1 MQRIGVSALALAAG
15 LSTALPASA
24 QTTPPSTPQETSP
37 DAQPQSPVQVQDPQG
52 PNSLAIEVVGK
63 RLDRERSE
71 IQPSLGATRYD
82 FSKTAISNTPQGENA
97 PLNQVLLRAPG
108 VVQDGF
114 GQIHVRGDHGSLQ
127 YRLDGV
133 QLPEG
138 LALFSNILSPRFAD
152 SLSLITGALP
162 AQYGLRTAGVVDIGV
177 KSGTTNPGGEASMM
191 TGSYNWLQ
199 PALQYGGR
207 SGNFDYFAVGQYVS
221 NGIGIENPTSS
232 SLPLHDD
239 TAQWY
244 ALTKLTA
251 LVDENTRLSF
261 IGGGASARYQI
272 PNVPGQVPNFT
283 VNGISDWNSSILDQ
297 RQWEDTYFGIASLQK
312 SYQDFN
318 LQLSGFARYSK
329 LSYQPD
335 ALGDL
340 LYNGIAPW
348 SQRSSLAAGVQADA
362 SWKVASNHTL
372 RGGFLVQRERVS
384 SFSQNN
390 TLPLVPDPGDPGALI
405 PGTNPV
411 GFTDGSEIVGWTYS
425 VYLQDEWKVIPS
437 VTVNFGARFDAISGQ
452 ISENQLSPRIN
463 VVWEPTP
470 EIALRAGYS
479 RYFVPAPLNQVG
491 FNSLAV
497 RAGTTAEPENFQND
511 PVKAERSDYFDVGL
525 TVKPVEGLTV
535 GFSGYYKF
543 AENYLDKGQFGAP
556 IQLASFNYA
565 NAQVKGFELYA
576 NYDQGPWSVYGN
588 LAWSKVS
595 ATNITSAQ
603 YNFSPGDLSY
613 IANYWIAADHD
624 QGWTGSA
631 GAAYVFNSGS
641 DWATRVSADVL
652 FGSGLRTSIVT
663 PNDTSLPA
671 YATVNL
677 SLTQKVPIN
686 GSKGTQ
692 IRLDAINLADSV
704 YELRTG
710 EGVGVGAPQYGMR
723 RAFFVT
729 LAQKF

>member
-15 LSTALPASA
+15 LSAAHPVLA
-24 QTTPPSTPQETSP
+24 QTPPE
-37 DAQPQSPVQVQDPQG
+37 AQPSQAPSDG
-52 PNSLAIEVVGK
+52 LAIEVVGK

-82 FSKTAISNTPQGENA
+82 FSKTAISNTPLGENA
-97 PLNQVLLRAPG
+97 TLNQVLLRAPG

-138 LALFSNILSPRFAD
+138 LALFSSILSPRFAD
-152 SLSLITGALP
+152 QLSLITGALP
-162 AQYGLRTAGVVDIGV
+162 AQYGLRTAGVVDITV
-177 KSGTTNPGGEASMM
+177 KSGTTNPGGEASAMV
-191 TGSYNWLQ
+191 GSNNWVQ
-199 PALQYGGR
+199 PALEYGGR
-207 SGNFDYFAVGQYVS
+207 SGNFDYFAVGQYIS
-221 NGIGIENPTSS
+221 NNIGIENPTASTA
-232 SLPLHDD
+232 PLHDA

-244 ALTKLTA
+244 ALTKLSAVT
-251 LVDENTRLSF
+251 DENTRLSF
-261 IGGGASARYQI
+261 IAGGASARYQI
-272 PNVPGQVPNFT
+272 PNVPGEVPGFT
-283 VNGISDWNSSILDQ
+283 VNGISSWNSAVLDQ
-297 RQWEDTYFGIASLQK
+297 RQWEDTYFGIASVQK
-312 SYQDFN
+312 SYQNFN
-318 LQLSGFARYSK
+318 MQLSGFGRYSK

-348 SQRSSLAAGVQADA
+348 SQRSSVAFGVQGDA
-362 SWKVASNHTL
+362 SWKIAPTHTL
-372 RGGFLVQRERVS
+372 RGGFLVQREQVS
-384 SFSQNN
+384 SYSQNN
-390 TLPLVPDPGDPGALI
+390 ALGLVPDPADPTALI
-405 PGTNPV
+405 PGDSPV
-411 GFTDGSEIVGWTYS
+411 GFSDGSTLVGWTYS
-425 VYLQDEWKVIPS
+425 VYLQDEWKVTPT

-452 ISENQLSPRIN
+452 LAENQVSPRIN

-470 EIALRAGYS
+470 EISLRAGYS

-491 FNSLAV
+491 FGSLAA
-497 RAGTTAEPENFQND
+497 RMGTTAVPDNFTND
-511 PVKAERSDYFDVGL
+511 PVRAERSDYFDVGL
-525 TVKPVEGLTV
+525 TVKPVDGLTI
-535 GFSGYYKF
+535 GFAGYYKF

-576 NYDQGPWSVYGN
+576 NYDQGPWSLYGN

-595 ATNITSAQ
+595 ATRINSAQ
-603 YNFSPGDLSY
+603 YNFSPEDLAY
-613 IANYWIAADHD
+613 IGSYWIAADHD

-631 GAAYVFNSGS
+631 GAAYVFNQGS
-641 DWATRVSADVL
+641 DHATRVSADML

-671 YATVNL
+671 YATLNL
-677 SLTQKVPIN
+677 SVTQKVPIN

-692 IRLDAINLADSV
+692 IRLDAINVTDGV
-704 YELRTG
+704 YQLRTG

>member
-15 LSTALPASA
+15 LSAAHPVQA
-24 QTTPPSTPQETSP
+24 QTAPES
-37 DAQPQSPVQVQDPQG
+37 QPQPAPSDG
-52 PNSLAIEVVGK
+52 LAIEVVAK

-82 FSKTAISNTPQGENA
+82 FSKTAIANTPLGENA
-97 PLNQVLLRAPG
+97 TLNQVLLRAPG

-138 LALFSNILSPRFAD
+138 LALFSSILSPRFAD
-152 SLSLITGALP
+152 QISLITGSLP
-162 AQYGLRTAGVVDIGV
+162 AQYGLRTAGVVDITV
-177 KSGTTNPGGEASMM
+177 KSGTTNPGGEASAMV
-191 TGSYNWLQ
+191 GSYNWVQ
-199 PALQYGGR
+199 PSLEYGGR

-221 NGIGIENPTSS
+221 NNIGIENPTPSTA
-232 SLPLHDD
+232 PLHDS

-244 ALTKLTA
+244 ALTKLSA
-251 LVDENTRLSF
+251 VADENTRLSF
-261 IGGGASARYQI
+261 IAGGASARYQI
-272 PNVPGQVPNFT
+272 PNVPGQTPEFA
-283 VNGISDWNSSILDQ
+283 VNGITDWNSAVLDQ

-312 SYQDFN
+312 SYQNFN
-318 LQLSGFARYSK
+318 MQLSGFGRYSK

-340 LYNGIAPW
+340 LYNGVAPW
-348 SQRSSLAAGVQADA
+348 SQRSSFAFGVQGDA

-372 RGGFLVQRERVS
+372 RGGFLVQREQVS

-390 TLPLVPDPGDPGALI
+390 ALGLIPDPSDPSALI
-405 PGTNPV
+405 PGDSPV
-411 GFTDGSEIVGWTYS
+411 GFSDGSTLVGWTYS
-425 VYLQDEWKVIPS
+425 VYLQDEWKVTPT

-452 ISENQLSPRIN
+452 ISENQVSPRIN

-470 EIALRAGYS
+470 QISLRAGYS

-491 FNSLAV
+491 FASLAA
-497 RAGTTAEPENFQND
+497 RLGTTAEPENFTND
-511 PVKAERSDYFDVGL
+511 PVRAERSDYFDVGL
-525 TVKPVEGLTV
+525 TVKPIDGLTI
-535 GFSGYYKF
+535 GFAGYYKF

-595 ATNITSAQ
+595 ATRINSAQ
-603 YNFSPGDLSY
+603 YNFSPEDLAY
-613 IANYWIAADHD
+613 IGSYWIAADHD

-631 GAAYVFNSGS
+631 GAAYVFNQGS
-641 DWATRVSADVL
+641 DHATRVSADVL

-671 YATVNL
+671 YATLNL
-677 SLTQKVPIN
+677 SVTQKIPIA

-692 IRLDAINLADSV
+692 IRLDAINVTDGV

>member
-15 LSTALPASA
+15 LSAANPVLA
-24 QTTPPSTPQETSP
+24 QTAPE
-37 DAQPQSPVQVQDPQG
+37 AQPQPAPSDG
-52 PNSLAIEVVGK
+52 LAIEVVGK

-82 FSKTAISNTPQGENA
+82 FSKTAISNTPLGENA
-97 PLNQVLLRAPG
+97 TLNQVLLRAPG

-138 LALFSNILSPRFAD
+138 LALFSSILSPRFAD
-152 SLSLITGALP
+152 QLSLITGALP
-162 AQYGLRTAGVVDIGV
+162 AQYGLRTAGVVDITV
-177 KSGTTNPGGEASMM
+177 KSGTTNPGGEASAMV
-191 TGSYNWLQ
+191 GSYNWVQ
-199 PALQYGGR
+199 PALEYGGR

-221 NGIGIENPTSS
+221 NNIGIENPTPSTA
-232 SLPLHDD
+232 PLHDA

-244 ALTKLTA
+244 ALTKLSA
-251 LVDENTRLSF
+251 VADENTRLSF
-261 IGGGASARYQI
+261 IAGGASARYQI
-272 PNVPGQVPNFT
+272 PNVPGETPAFP
-283 VNGISDWNSSILDQ
+283 VNGITDWNSAVLDQ

-312 SYQDFN
+312 SYQNFN
-318 LQLSGFARYSK
+318 MQLSGFARYSK

-340 LYNGIAPW
+340 LYNGVAPW
-348 SQRSSLAAGVQADA
+348 SQRSSLAFGVQADA

-372 RGGFLVQRERVS
+372 RGGFLVQREQVS

-390 TLPLVPDPGDPGALI
+390 ALGLVPDPLNPGELI
-405 PGTNPV
+405 PGDRPV
-411 GFTDGSEIVGWTYS
+411 GFSDGSNLIGWTYS
-425 VYLQDEWKVIPS
+425 VYLQDEWKITPT

-452 ISENQLSPRIN
+452 ISENQVSPRIN

-470 EIALRAGYS
+470 QISLRAGYS

-491 FNSLAV
+491 FASLAA
-497 RAGTTAEPENFQND
+497 RTGTTAEPENFIND
-511 PVKAERSDYFDVGL
+511 PVRAERSDYFDVGL
-525 TVKPVEGLTV
+525 TVKPMEGLTL
-535 GFSGYYKF
+535 GFAGYYKF

-595 ATNITSAQ
+595 ATKINSAQ
-603 YNFSPGDLSY
+603 YNFSPEDLSY
-613 IANYWIAADHD
+613 IGSYWIAADHD

-631 GAAYVFNSGS
+631 GAAYIFNQGS
-641 DWATRVSADVL
+641 DRATRVSADVL
-652 FGSGLRTSIVT
+652 FGSGLRTSVVT

-671 YATVNL
+671 YATLNL
-677 SLTQKVPIN
+677 SVTQKVPIG

-692 IRLDAINLADSV
+692 IRLDAINVTDGV

>member
-1 MQRIGVSALALAAG
+1 MHRFGVSTLALAAG
-15 LSTALPASA
+15 LSALTPAMA
-24 QTTPPSTPQETSP
+24 QTPPAEP
-37 DAQPQSPVQVQDPQG
+37 AQPQVPSDG
-52 PNSLAIEVVGK
+52 LSIEVVGK

-82 FSKTAISNTPQGENA
+82 FSKTAISNTPLGENA
-97 PLNQVLLRAPG
+97 TLNQVLLRAPG

-138 LALFSNILSPRFAD
+138 LALFSSILSPRFAD
-152 SLSLITGALP
+152 QLSLITGALP
-162 AQYGLRTAGVVDIGV
+162 AQYGLRTAGVVDIAV
-177 KSGTTNPGGEASMM
+177 KSGTTNPGGEASTMV
-191 TGSYNWLQ
+191 GSYNWVQ
-199 PALQYGGR
+199 PALEYGGR

-221 NGIGIENPTSS
+221 NNIGIENPTPSTS
-232 SLPLHDD
+232 PLHDS

-244 ALTKLTA
+244 ALTKLSA
-251 LVDENTRLSF
+251 LADENTRLSF
-261 IGGGASARYQI
+261 IAGGASARYQI
-272 PNVPGQVPNFT
+272 PNVPGQTPEFP
-283 VNGISDWNSSILDQ
+283 VNGITDWNSAVLDQ

-312 SYQDFN
+312 SYQNFN
-318 LQLSGFARYSK
+318 MQLSGFGRYSK

-348 SQRSSLAAGVQADA
+348 SQRTSVAFGVQADA

-372 RGGFLVQRERVS
+372 RGGFLVQREQVS
-384 SFSQNN
+384 SYSQNN
-390 TLPLVPDPGDPGALI
+390 ALGLVPDPGDPTALI
-405 PGTNPV
+405 PGDSPV
-411 GFTDGSEIVGWTYS
+411 GFSDGSTLVGWTYS
-425 VYLQDEWKVIPS
+425 VYLQDEWKVTPT

-452 ISENQLSPRIN
+452 VSENQVSPRIN

-470 EIALRAGYS
+470 QISLRAGYS

-491 FNSLAV
+491 FGSLAA
-497 RAGTTAEPENFQND
+497 RIGTTAEPENFVND
-511 PVKAERSDYFDVGL
+511 PVRAERSDYFDVGL
-525 TVKPVEGLTV
+525 TVKPVEGLTI
-535 GFSGYYKF
+535 GFAGYYKF

-595 ATNITSAQ
+595 ATRINSAQ
-603 YNFSPGDLSY
+603 YNFSPDDLAY
-613 IANYWIAADHD
+613 IGSHWIAADHD

-631 GAAYVFNSGS
+631 GAAYIFNQGS
-641 DWATRVSADVL
+641 DHATRVSADVL
-652 FGSGLRTSIVT
+652 FGSGLRTSVVT

-671 YATVNL
+671 YATLNL
-677 SLTQKVPIN
+677 SVTQKVPIA

-692 IRLDAINLADSV
+692 IRLDAINVTDGV

>member
-15 LSTALPASA
+15 LSAANPVLA
-24 QTTPPSTPQETSP
+24 QTAPE
-37 DAQPQSPVQVQDPQG
+37 AQPQPAPSDG
-52 PNSLAIEVVGK
+52 LAIEVVGK

-82 FSKTAISNTPQGENA
+82 FSKTAISNTPLGENA
-97 PLNQVLLRAPG
+97 TLNQVLLRAPG

-138 LALFSNILSPRFAD
+138 LALFSSILSPRFAD
-152 SLSLITGALP
+152 QLSLITGALP
-162 AQYGLRTAGVVDIGV
+162 AQYGLRTAGVVDITV
-177 KSGTTNPGGEASMM
+177 KSGTTNPGGEASAMV
-191 TGSYNWLQ
+191 GSYNWVQ
-199 PALQYGGR
+199 PALEYGGR

-221 NGIGIENPTSS
+221 NNIGIENPTPSTA
-232 SLPLHDD
+232 PLHDA

-244 ALTKLTA
+244 ALTKLSA
-251 LVDENTRLSF
+251 LADENTRLSF
-261 IGGGASARYQI
+261 IAGGASARYQI
-272 PNVPGQVPNFT
+272 PNVPGQTPAFP
-283 VNGISDWNSSILDQ
+283 VNGITDWNSAVLDQ

-312 SYQDFN
+312 SYQNFN
-318 LQLSGFARYSK
+318 MQLSGFARYSK

-340 LYNGIAPW
+340 LYNGVAPW
-348 SQRSSLAAGVQADA
+348 SQRSSLAFGVQADA

-372 RGGFLVQRERVS
+372 RGGFLVQREQVS

-390 TLPLVPDPGDPGALI
+390 ALGLIPDPLNPGELI
-405 PGTNPV
+405 PGDRPV
-411 GFTDGSEIVGWTYS
+411 GFSDGSSLIGWTYS
-425 VYLQDEWKVIPS
+425 VYLQDEWKIIPT

-452 ISENQLSPRIN
+452 ISENQVSPRIN

-470 EIALRAGYS
+470 QISLRAGYS

-491 FNSLAV
+491 FGSLAA
-497 RAGTTAEPENFQND
+497 RTGTTAEPENFIND
-511 PVKAERSDYFDVGL
+511 PVRAERSDYFDVGL
-525 TVKPVEGLTV
+525 TVKPMEGLTL
-535 GFSGYYKF
+535 GYAGYYKF
-543 AENYLDKGQFGAP
+543 AQNYLDKGQFGAP

-595 ATNITSAQ
+595 ATKINSAQ
-603 YNFSPGDLSY
+603 YNFSPEDLAY
-613 IANYWIAADHD
+613 VGNYWIAADHD

-631 GAAYVFNSGS
+631 GAAYIFNQGS
-641 DWATRVSADVL
+641 DHATRVSADVL
-652 FGSGLRTSIVT
+652 FGSGLRTSVVT
-663 PNDTSLPA
+663 PNDTSLPP
-671 YATVNL
+671 YATLNL
-677 SLTQKVPIN
+677 SVTQKIPLG

-692 IRLDAINLADSV
+692 IRLDAINVTDGV

>member
-1 MQRIGVSALALAAG
+1 METRMQRIGVSALALAAG
-15 LSTALPASA
+15 LSAAHPALA
-24 QTTPPSTPQETSP
+24 QTAPE
-37 DAQPQSPVQVQDPQG
+37 AQPQQAPSDG
-52 PNSLAIEVVGK
+52 LAIEVVGK

-82 FSKTAISNTPQGENA
+82 FSKTAISNTPLGENA
-97 PLNQVLLRAPG
+97 TLNQVLLRAPG

-138 LALFSNILSPRFAD
+138 LALFSSILSPRFAD
-152 SLSLITGALP
+152 QLSLITGALP
-162 AQYGLRTAGVVDIGV
+162 AQYGLRTAGVVDITV
-177 KSGTTNPGGEASMM
+177 KSGTTNPGGEASAMV
-191 TGSYNWLQ
+191 GSYNWVQ
-199 PALQYGGR
+199 PALEYGGR

-221 NGIGIENPTSS
+221 NNIGIENPTPSTA
-232 SLPLHDD
+232 PLHDA

-244 ALTKLTA
+244 ALTKLSA
-251 LVDENTRLSF
+251 VADENTRLSF
-261 IGGGASARYQI
+261 IAGGASARYQI
-272 PNVPGQVPNFT
+272 PNVPGQTPAFP
-283 VNGISDWNSSILDQ
+283 VNGITDWNSAVLDQ

-312 SYQDFN
+312 SYQNFN
-318 LQLSGFARYSK
+318 MQLSGFARYSK

-340 LYNGIAPW
+340 LYNGVAPW
-348 SQRSSLAAGVQADA
+348 SQRSSLAFGVQADA

-372 RGGFLVQRERVS
+372 RGGFLVQREQVS

-390 TLPLVPDPGDPGALI
+390 ALGLVPDPLNPGELI
-405 PGTNPV
+405 PGDRPV
-411 GFTDGSEIVGWTYS
+411 GFSDGSNLIGWTYS
-425 VYLQDEWKVIPS
+425 VYLQDEWKITPT

-452 ISENQLSPRIN
+452 ISENQVSPRIN

-470 EIALRAGYS
+470 QISLRAGYS

-491 FNSLAV
+491 FASLAA
-497 RAGTTAEPENFQND
+497 RTGTTAEPENFIND
-511 PVKAERSDYFDVGL
+511 PVRAERSDYFDVGL
-525 TVKPVEGLTV
+525 TVKPVDGLTI
-535 GFSGYYKF
+535 GFAGYYKF

-595 ATNITSAQ
+595 ATRINSAQ
-603 YNFSPGDLSY
+603 YNFSPEDLSY
-613 IANYWIAADHD
+613 IGSYWIAADHD

-631 GAAYVFNSGS
+631 GAAYIFNQGS
-641 DWATRVSADVL
+641 DRATRVSADML
-652 FGSGLRTSIVT
+652 FGSGLRTSVVT

-671 YATVNL
+671 YATLNL
-677 SLTQKVPIN
+677 SVTQKVPIN

-692 IRLDAINLADSV
+692 IRLDAINVTDGV

>member
-15 LSTALPASA
+15 LSAAHPVLA
-24 QTTPPSTPQETSP
+24 QTPPE
-37 DAQPQSPVQVQDPQG
+37 AQPSQAPSDG
-52 PNSLAIEVVGK
+52 LAIEVVGK

-82 FSKTAISNTPQGENA
+82 FSKTAISNTPLGENA
-97 PLNQVLLRAPG
+97 TLNQVLLRAPG

-138 LALFSNILSPRFAD
+138 LALFSSILSPRFAD
-152 SLSLITGALP
+152 QLSLITGALP
-162 AQYGLRTAGVVDIGV
+162 AQYGLRTAGVVDITV
-177 KSGTTNPGGEASMM
+177 KSGTTNPGGEASAMV
-191 TGSYNWLQ
+191 GSNNWVQ
-199 PALQYGGR
+199 PALEYGGR
-207 SGNFDYFAVGQYVS
+207 SGNFDYFAVGQYIS
-221 NGIGIENPTSS
+221 NNIGIENPTASTA
-232 SLPLHDD
+232 PLHDA

-244 ALTKLTA
+244 ALTKLSAVT
-251 LVDENTRLSF
+251 DENTRLSF
-261 IGGGASARYQI
+261 IAGGASARYQI
-272 PNVPGQVPNFT
+272 PNVPGEVPGFT
-283 VNGISDWNSSILDQ
+283 VNGISSWNSAVLDQ
-297 RQWEDTYFGIASLQK
+297 RQWEDTYFGIASVQK
-312 SYQDFN
+312 SYQNFN
-318 LQLSGFARYSK
+318 MQLSGFGRYSK

-348 SQRSSLAAGVQADA
+348 SQRSSVAFGVQGDA
-362 SWKVASNHTL
+362 SWKIASTHTL
-372 RGGFLVQRERVS
+372 RGGFLVQREQVS
-384 SFSQNN
+384 SYSQNN
-390 TLPLVPDPGDPGALI
+390 ALGLVPDPADPTALI
-405 PGTNPV
+405 PGDSPV
-411 GFTDGSEIVGWTYS
+411 GFSDGSTLVGWTYS
-425 VYLQDEWKVIPS
+425 VYLQDEWKVTPT

-452 ISENQLSPRIN
+452 LAENQVSPRIN

-470 EIALRAGYS
+470 EISLRAGYS

-491 FNSLAV
+491 FGSLAA
-497 RAGTTAEPENFQND
+497 RMGTTAVPDNFTND
-511 PVKAERSDYFDVGL
+511 PVRAERSDYFDVGL
-525 TVKPVEGLTV
+525 TVKPVDGLTI
-535 GFSGYYKF
+535 GFAGYYKF

-595 ATNITSAQ
+595 ATRINSAQ
-603 YNFSPGDLSY
+603 YNFSPEDLAY
-613 IANYWIAADHD
+613 IGSYWIAADHD

-631 GAAYVFNSGS
+631 GAAYVFNQGS
-641 DWATRVSADVL
+641 DHATRVSADML
-652 FGSGLRTSIVT
+652 FGSGLRTSIIT

-671 YATVNL
+671 YATLNL
-677 SLTQKVPIN
+677 SVTQKIPIS

-692 IRLDAINLADSV
+692 IRLDAINVTDGV

>member
-1 MQRIGVSALALAAG
+1 MQRIGVSTLALAAG
-15 LSTALPASA
+15 LSAAQPAMA
-24 QTTPPSTPQETSP
+24 QTPPPAP
-37 DAQPQSPVQVQDPQG
+37 AQPQVPSDG
-52 PNSLAIEVVGK
+52 LSIEVVGK

-82 FSKTAISNTPQGENA
+82 FSKTAISNTPLGENA
-97 PLNQVLLRAPG
+97 TLNQVLLRAPG

-138 LALFSNILSPRFAD
+138 LALFSSILSPRFAD
-152 SLSLITGALP
+152 QLSLITGALP
-162 AQYGLRTAGVVDIGV
+162 AQYGLRTAGVVDIAV
-177 KSGTTNPGGEASMM
+177 KSGTTNPGGEASAMV
-191 TGSYNWLQ
+191 GSNNWVQ
-199 PALQYGGR
+199 PALEYGGR

-221 NGIGIENPTSS
+221 NNIGIENPTPSTS
-232 SLPLHDD
+232 PLHDS

-244 ALTKLTA
+244 ALTKLSA
-251 LVDENTRLSF
+251 LADENTRLSF
-261 IGGGASARYQI
+261 IAGGASARYQI
-272 PNVPGQVPNFT
+272 PNVPGQTPEFA
-283 VNGISDWNSSILDQ
+283 VNGITNWNSAVLDQ
-297 RQWEDTYFGIASLQK
+297 RQWEDTYFGIASVQK
-312 SYQDFN
+312 SYQNFN
-318 LQLSGFARYSK
+318 MQLSGFGRYSK

-348 SQRSSLAAGVQADA
+348 SQRSSLAFGVQGDA
-362 SWKVASNHTL
+362 SWKVASAHTL
-372 RGGFLVQRERVS
+372 RGGFLVQREQVS

-390 TLPLVPDPGDPGALI
+390 ALGLVPDPADPTALI
-405 PGTNPV
+405 PGENPV
-411 GFTDGSEIVGWTYS
+411 GFSDGSTLVGWTYS
-425 VYLQDEWKVIPS
+425 VYLQDEWRVIPT

-452 ISENQLSPRIN
+452 VSENQVSPRIN

-470 EIALRAGYS
+470 QISLRAGYS

-491 FNSLAV
+491 FGSLAA
-497 RAGTTAEPENFQND
+497 RMGTTAEPENFTND
-511 PVKAERSDYFDVGL
+511 PVRAERSDYFDVGL
-525 TVKPVEGLTV
+525 TVKPVDGLTI
-535 GFSGYYKF
+535 GFSGYYKI

-595 ATNITSAQ
+595 ATRINSAQ
-603 YNFSPGDLSY
+603 YNFSPEDLSY
-613 IANYWIAADHD
+613 IGNYWIAADHD

-631 GAAYVFNSGS
+631 GASYIFNQGS
-641 DWATRVSADVL
+641 DRATRVSADML

-671 YATVNL
+671 YATLNL
-677 SLTQKVPIN
+677 SVTQKIPIN

-692 IRLDAINLADSV
+692 IRLDAINVTDGV

>member
-15 LSTALPASA
+15 LSAAHPALA
-24 QTTPPSTPQETSP
+24 QTAPE
-37 DAQPQSPVQVQDPQG
+37 AQPQQAPSDG
-52 PNSLAIEVVGK
+52 LAIEVVGK

-82 FSKTAISNTPQGENA
+82 FSKTAISNTPLGENA
-97 PLNQVLLRAPG
+97 TLNQVLLRAPG

-138 LALFSNILSPRFAD
+138 LALFSSILSPRFAD
-152 SLSLITGALP
+152 QLSLITGALP
-162 AQYGLRTAGVVDIGV
+162 AQYGLRTAGVVDITV
-177 KSGTTNPGGEASMM
+177 KSGTTNPGGEASAMV
-191 TGSYNWLQ
+191 GSYNWVQ
-199 PALQYGGR
+199 PALEYGGR

-221 NGIGIENPTSS
+221 NNIGIENPTPSTA
-232 SLPLHDD
+232 PLHDA

-244 ALTKLTA
+244 ALTKLSA
-251 LVDENTRLSF
+251 VADENTRLSF
-261 IGGGASARYQI
+261 IAGGASARYQI
-272 PNVPGQVPNFT
+272 PNVPGQTPAFP
-283 VNGISDWNSSILDQ
+283 VNGITDWNSAVLDQ

-312 SYQDFN
+312 SYQNFN
-318 LQLSGFARYSK
+318 MQLSGFARYSK

-340 LYNGIAPW
+340 LYNGVAPW
-348 SQRSSLAAGVQADA
+348 SQRSSLAFGVQADA

-372 RGGFLVQRERVS
+372 RGGFLVQREQVS

-390 TLPLVPDPGDPGALI
+390 ALGLVPDPLNPGELI
-405 PGTNPV
+405 PGDRPV
-411 GFTDGSEIVGWTYS
+411 GFTDGSNLIGWTYS
-425 VYLQDEWKVIPS
+425 VYLQDEWKITPT

-452 ISENQLSPRIN
+452 ISENQVSPRIN

-470 EIALRAGYS
+470 QISLRAGYS

-491 FNSLAV
+491 FASLAA
-497 RAGTTAEPENFQND
+497 RTGTTAEPENFIND
-511 PVKAERSDYFDVGL
+511 PVRAERSDYFDVGL
-525 TVKPVEGLTV
+525 TVKPVDGLTI
-535 GFSGYYKF
+535 GFAGYYKF

-595 ATNITSAQ
+595 ATRINSAQ
-603 YNFSPGDLSY
+603 YNFSPEDLSY
-613 IANYWIAADHD
+613 IGSYWIAADHD

-631 GAAYVFNSGS
+631 GAAYIFNQGS
-641 DWATRVSADVL
+641 DRATRVSADML
-652 FGSGLRTSIVT
+652 FGSGLRTSVVT

-671 YATVNL
+671 YATLNL
-677 SLTQKVPIN
+677 SVTQKVPIN

-692 IRLDAINLADSV
+692 IRLDAINVTDGV

>member
-15 LSTALPASA
+15 LSAAHPVLA
-24 QTTPPSTPQETSP
+24 QTAPE
-37 DAQPQSPVQVQDPQG
+37 AQPQPAPSDG
-52 PNSLAIEVVGK
+52 LAIEVVGK

-82 FSKTAISNTPQGENA
+82 FSKTAISNTPLGENA
-97 PLNQVLLRAPG
+97 TLNQVLLRAPG

-138 LALFSNILSPRFAD
+138 LALFSSILSPRFAD
-152 SLSLITGALP
+152 QLSLITGSLP
-162 AQYGLRTAGVVDIGV
+162 AQYGLRTAGVVDITV
-177 KSGTTNPGGEASMM
+177 KSGTTNPGGEASAMV
-191 TGSYNWLQ
+191 GSYNWVQ
-199 PALQYGGR
+199 PALEYGGR

-221 NGIGIENPTSS
+221 NNIGIENPTPSTA
-232 SLPLHDD
+232 PLHDA

-244 ALTKLTA
+244 ALTKLSA
-251 LVDENTRLSF
+251 LADENTRLSF
-261 IGGGASARYQI
+261 IAGGASARYQI
-272 PNVPGQVPNFT
+272 PNVPGETPAFP
-283 VNGISDWNSSILDQ
+283 VNGITDWNSAVLDQ

-312 SYQDFN
+312 SYQNFN
-318 LQLSGFARYSK
+318 MQLSGFGRYSK

-340 LYNGIAPW
+340 LYNGVAPW
-348 SQRSSLAAGVQADA
+348 SQRSSFAFGVQGDA

-372 RGGFLVQRERVS
+372 RGGFLVQREQVS

-390 TLPLVPDPGDPGALI
+390 ALGLIPDPLNPGELI
-405 PGTNPV
+405 PGDSPV
-411 GFTDGSEIVGWTYS
+411 GFTDGSTLVGWTYS
-425 VYLQDEWKVIPS
+425 VYLQDEWKITPT

-452 ISENQLSPRIN
+452 ISENQVSPRIN

-470 EIALRAGYS
+470 QISLRAGYS

-491 FNSLAV
+491 FASLAA
-497 RAGTTAEPENFQND
+497 RTGTTAEPENFTND
-511 PVKAERSDYFDVGL
+511 PVRAERSDYFDVGL
-525 TVKPVEGLTV
+525 TVKPVDGLTI
-535 GFSGYYKF
+535 GFAGYYKF

-576 NYDQGPWSVYGN
+576 NYDQGPWSLYGN

-595 ATNITSAQ
+595 ATRINSAQ
-603 YNFSPGDLSY
+603 YNFSPEDLAY
-613 IANYWIAADHD
+613 IGSYWIAADHD
-624 QGWTGSA
+624 QSWTGSA
-631 GAAYVFNSGS
+631 GAAYIFNRGS

-652 FGSGLRTSIVT
+652 FGSGLRTSVVT
-663 PNDTSLPA
+663 PNDTALPA
-671 YATVNL
+671 YATLNL
-677 SLTQKVPIN
+677 SVTQKVPFN

-692 IRLDAINLADSV
+692 IRLDAINVTDGV

>member
-15 LSTALPASA
+15 LSAAHPVLA
-24 QTTPPSTPQETSP
+24 QTAPE
-37 DAQPQSPVQVQDPQG
+37 AQPQPAPSDG
-52 PNSLAIEVVGK
+52 LAIEVVGK

-82 FSKTAISNTPQGENA
+82 FSKTAISNTPLGENA
-97 PLNQVLLRAPG
+97 TLNQVLLRAPG

-138 LALFSNILSPRFAD
+138 LALFSSILSPRFAD
-152 SLSLITGALP
+152 QLSLITGSLP
-162 AQYGLRTAGVVDIGV
+162 AQYGLRTAGVVDITV
-177 KSGTTNPGGEASMM
+177 KSGTTNPGGEASAMV
-191 TGSYNWLQ
+191 GSYNWVQ
-199 PALQYGGR
+199 PALEYGGR

-221 NGIGIENPTSS
+221 NNIGIENPTPSTA
-232 SLPLHDD
+232 PLHDA

-244 ALTKLTA
+244 ALTKLSA
-251 LVDENTRLSF
+251 LADENTRLSF
-261 IGGGASARYQI
+261 IAGGASARYQI
-272 PNVPGQVPNFT
+272 PNVPGETPAFP
-283 VNGISDWNSSILDQ
+283 VNGITDWNSAVLDQ

-312 SYQDFN
+312 SYQNFN
-318 LQLSGFARYSK
+318 MQLSGFGRYSK

-340 LYNGIAPW
+340 LYNGVAPW
-348 SQRSSLAAGVQADA
+348 SQRSSFAFGVQGDA
-362 SWKVASNHTL
+362 SWKVAPTHTL
-372 RGGFLVQRERVS
+372 RGGFLVQREQVS

-390 TLPLVPDPGDPGALI
+390 ALGLIPDPLNPGELI
-405 PGTNPV
+405 PGDSPV
-411 GFTDGSEIVGWTYS
+411 GFTDGSSLVGWTYS
-425 VYLQDEWKVIPS
+425 VYLQDEWKVTPT

-452 ISENQLSPRIN
+452 ISENQVSPRIN

-470 EIALRAGYS
+470 QISLRAGYS

-491 FNSLAV
+491 FASLAA
-497 RAGTTAEPENFQND
+497 RTGTTAEPENFTND
-511 PVKAERSDYFDVGL
+511 PVRAERSDYFDVGL
-525 TVKPVEGLTV
+525 TVKPVDGLTI
-535 GFSGYYKF
+535 GFAGYYKF

-576 NYDQGPWSVYGN
+576 NYDQGPWSLYGN

-595 ATNITSAQ
+595 ATRINSAQ
-603 YNFSPGDLSY
+603 YNFSPEDLAY
-613 IANYWIAADHD
+613 IGSYWIAADHD
-624 QGWTGSA
+624 QSWTGSA
-631 GAAYVFNSGS
+631 GAAYIFNQGS

-652 FGSGLRTSIVT
+652 FGSGLRTSVVT
-663 PNDTSLPA
+663 PNDTALPA
-671 YATVNL
+671 YATLNL
-677 SLTQKVPIN
+677 SVTQKVPFN

-692 IRLDAINLADSV
+692 IRLDAINVTDGV

-710 EGVGVGAPQYGMR
+710 EG
-723 RAFFVT
+723 
-729 LAQKF
+729 